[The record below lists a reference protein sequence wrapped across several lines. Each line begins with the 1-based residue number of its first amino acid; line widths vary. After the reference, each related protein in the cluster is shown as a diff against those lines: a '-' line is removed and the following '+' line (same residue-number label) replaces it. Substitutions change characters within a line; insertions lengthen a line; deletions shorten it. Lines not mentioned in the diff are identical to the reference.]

1 MFRRSIKVLPQFVKM
16 VLREGDIS
24 KLNLDINST
33 QTNILMSVDEHGE
46 KSMSE
51 ISVLTG
57 LEKSSF
63 TRSVDS
69 LVKRG
74 FLTRNSPENDRRKIK
89 LSLTGKGTKAVKLIR
104 NNLDDYLE
112 SLLSDFSSKEKEEF
126 LKSLNTIS
134 KYLDKIMKRNKD

>member
-1 MFRRSIKVLPQFVKM
+1 MFLRSIKILPQFVKM
-16 VLREGDIS
+16 VLHEGDIS
-24 KLNLDINST
+24 KLKLDINST
-33 QTNILMSVDEHGE
+33 QTNILMSVDEHAE

-51 ISVLTG
+51 ISVMTG

-74 FLTRNSPENDRRKIK
+74 FLTRNSPESDRRKIK
-89 LSLTGKGTKAVKLIR
+89 LSLTGKGARAVKLIR
-104 NNLDDYLE
+104 NTLDAYLE
-112 SLLSDFSSKEKEEF
+112 SLLSDFSNKEKEEF

-134 KYLDKIMKRNKD
+134 KYLDKILKRNRI